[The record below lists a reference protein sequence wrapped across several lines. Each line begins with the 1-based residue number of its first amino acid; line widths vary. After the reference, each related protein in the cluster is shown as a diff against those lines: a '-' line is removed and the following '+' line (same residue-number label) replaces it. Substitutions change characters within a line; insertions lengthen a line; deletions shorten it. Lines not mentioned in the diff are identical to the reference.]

1 MGVKGG
7 ESLLRPPIN
16 FMERYY
22 SFKVVTYHTDIEII
36 KSFCK
41 NCFKYAYILH
51 DKDDTDSHYH
61 ILCTFKQNKSFES
74 VRAFMPEGQNTFVQP
89 MKDKR
94 GDYDYLTHLN
104 CPEKYQYDSSAIVCN
119 DLSYFAGKLSQSLDN
134 EEFYNDLTDPT
145 KSLKMLAIRYGRDF
159 MRNFARYREFLD
171 FSERELCT
179 PVYCSSCG
187 KLITEVYDSCRTLR
201 RDTVKSVVLAVLAKG
216 ACVVGEKYYCSTV
229 CIPVP

>member
-1 MGVKGG
+1 
-7 ESLLRPPIN
+7 
-16 FMERYY
+16 MERYY
-22 SFKVVTYHTDIEII
+22 SFKVVTYHTDIKII

-41 NCFKYAYILH
+41 NCFKHAYILH
-51 DKDDTDSHYH
+51 DKDDTDPHYH

-74 VRAFMPEGQNTFVQP
+74 VRALMHDSFDSVRALMPDGQSLVEQNTLVQP

-104 CPEKYQYDSSAIVCN
+104 CPEKYQYDSSLIVCN
-119 DLSYFAGKLSQSLDN
+119 DISYFVGKVSQSLDN

-159 MRNFARYREFLD
+159 MRNFTRYKEFVEL
-171 FSERELCT
+171 SERELCT

-201 RDTVKSVVLAVLAKG
+201 HDNVKSVVLAVIANG
-216 ACVVGEKYYCSTV
+216 ACVVGDKFYCSTA
-229 CIPVP
+229 CIPSP

>member
-1 MGVKGG
+1 MD
-7 ESLLRPPIN
+7 
-16 FMERYY
+16 RYY
-22 SFKVVTYHTDIEII
+22 SFKVVTYHTDIDVI

-51 DKDDTDSHYH
+51 DKDDTDPHYH

-74 VRAFMPEGQNTFVQP
+74 VRALMPEGQNTLVKP

-119 DLSYFAGKLSQSLDN
+119 DISYFVGKVSQSLDN

-159 MRNFARYREFLD
+159 MRNFARYREFIEL
-171 FSERELCT
+171 SERELCT

-201 RDTVKSVVLAVLAKG
+201 RDNVKSVVLAVLAKG
-216 ACVVGEKYYCSTV
+216 ACVVGEKFYCSTA
-229 CIPVP
+229 CIPVS